1 MKPMRLLVTLLLVL
15 LAASALARVETYVF
29 DTPEQEA
36 RYKSL
41 IEELRCLVC
50 QNQNI
55 ADSNA
60 ELALDLRQQTYEM
73 IVAGDSDEQIYT
85 YMVERYG
92 DFVLYQ
98 PPVRGSTLLL
108 WFGPFVILVIG
119 IAILV
124 MVIRQRNR
132 EAAKTMAETDHQ
144 RAAELL
150 RQDDNQ

>member
-108 WFGPFVILVIG
+108 WLGPFIILVIG